1 MHSHGRRHKHYK
13 LEKKTNKRK
22 TQANVYKK
30 KTNTKTYKKKPN
42 SQETKQM
49 RVTIKYTKR
58 KKTKLTYLQKKNGN

>member
-1 MHSHGRRHKHYK
+1 MHSYGRRHKHYK
-13 LEKKTNKRK
+13 LEKKTNKGK
-22 TQANVYKK
+22 TQANVYK

-58 KKTKLTYLQKKNGN
+58 KKTKQTYLQKKNGN

>member
-13 LEKKTNKRK
+13 LEKKTNKGK

-30 KTNTKTYKKKPN
+30 NKHKNIQKKKPN

-58 KKTKLTYLQKKNGN
+58 KKTKQTYLQKKNGN

>member
-13 LEKKTNKRK
+13 LEKKTNKGK

-30 KTNTKTYKKKPN
+30 KQTQKHTKKKPN

-49 RVTIKYTKR
+49 SDNQIY
-58 KKTKLTYLQKKNGN
+58 